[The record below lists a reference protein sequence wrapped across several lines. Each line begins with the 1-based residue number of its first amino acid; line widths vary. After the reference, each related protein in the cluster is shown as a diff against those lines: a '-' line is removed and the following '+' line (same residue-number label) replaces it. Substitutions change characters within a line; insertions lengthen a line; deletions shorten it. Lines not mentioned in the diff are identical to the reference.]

1 MTNAIYPKTKKR
13 FMAGD
18 LDLTAVAVYA
28 ALISVSGAGT
38 TYTYSPSHALLADV
52 PAGSIISTSP
62 ALTGKL
68 LGDDASFDSDD
79 PTFAIVTGQ
88 SIEAVILY
96 ADDGT
101 NSYLVMYQD
110 TGVTGLP
117 LTPDGSDVQVLVDEA
132 GWFAL

>member
-1 MTNAIYPKTKKR
+1 MANALYPKTKKR

-18 LDLTAVAVYA
+18 IDLLSVAVYA
-28 ALISVSGAGT
+28 AVVNVSGAGT
-38 TYTYSPSHALLADV
+38 LYAYSAAHATLADI
-52 PAGSIISTSP
+52 PAGAIIATSP
-62 ALTGKL
+62 ALTGKV

-79 PTFAIVTGQ
+79 PVLSAVTGA
-88 SIEAVILY
+88 SIEALVLY

-101 NSYLVMYQD
+101 STYLIMYQD

-117 LTPDGSDVQVLVDEA
+117 LTPDGSDVQVLVDAA

>member
-1 MTNAIYPKTKKR
+1 MANALYPKTKKR

-18 LDLTAVAVYA
+18 IDLLSVAVYA
-28 ALISVSGAGT
+28 VVVNVSGAGT
-38 TYTYSPSHALLADV
+38 LYAYSATHASLADIPV
-52 PAGSIISTSP
+52 AAIIATSP
-62 ALTGKL
+62 PLTTKV

-79 PTFAIVTGQ
+79 PVLSNVTGDTV
-88 SIEAVILY
+88 EALVLY

-101 NSYLVMYQD
+101 GTYLIMYQD

-117 LTPDGSDVQVLVDEA
+117 LAPDGSDVQVLVDAA

>member
-1 MTNAIYPKTKKR
+1 MANALYPKTKKR

-18 LDLTAVAVYA
+18 IDLLSIAVYA
-28 ALISVSGAGT
+28 AVINVSGAGT
-38 TYTYSPSHALLADV
+38 LYAYSTAHATLADI
-52 PAGSIISTSP
+52 PAGAIIATSP
-62 ALTGKL
+62 ALTGKV

-79 PTFAIVTGQ
+79 PVLSAVTGN
-88 SIEAVILY
+88 SVEALLLY

-101 NSYLVMYQD
+101 STYLIMYQD

-117 LTPDGSDVQVLVDEA
+117 LTPDGSDVQVLVDAA

>member
-1 MTNAIYPKTKKR
+1 MANALYPKTKKR

-18 LDLTAVAVYA
+18 IDLLSVAVYA
-28 ALISVSGAGT
+28 AVVNVSGAGT
-38 TYTYSPSHALLADV
+38 LYAYSASHATLADI
-52 PAGSIISTSP
+52 PPGAIIATSP
-62 ALTGKL
+62 ALTGKV

-79 PTFAIVTGQ
+79 PVLSAVTGD
-88 SIEAVILY
+88 SVEALVLY

-101 NSYLVMYQD
+101 GTYLIMYQD

-117 LTPDGSDVQVLVDEA
+117 LTPDGSDVQVLVDAA

>member
-1 MTNAIYPKTKKR
+1 MANALYPKTKKR

-18 LDLTAVAVYA
+18 IDLLSMAVYA
-28 ALISVSGAGT
+28 AVINVSGAGT
-38 TYTYSPSHALLADV
+38 VYSYSAAHTSLADI
-52 PAGSIISTSP
+52 PAAAIIGTSP
-62 ALTGKL
+62 ALTGKV

-79 PTFAIVTGQ
+79 PVLSNVTGD
-88 SIEAVILY
+88 SVEALVIY

-101 NSYLVMYQD
+101 STFLIMYQD

-117 LTPDGSDVQVLVDEA
+117 LTPDGSDVQVLVDAA